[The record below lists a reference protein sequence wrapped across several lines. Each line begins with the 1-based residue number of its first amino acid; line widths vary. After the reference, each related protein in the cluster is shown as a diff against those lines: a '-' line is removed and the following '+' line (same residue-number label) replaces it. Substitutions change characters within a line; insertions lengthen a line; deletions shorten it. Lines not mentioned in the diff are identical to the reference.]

1 MNFAE
6 KVFNLRNEII
16 TDIKELVLKHGIIT
30 DTGKHSLDCWGY
42 RMANSLITIH
52 FVEYSPILGLCF
64 DMGDDALHYQ
74 SELTIEEIANLADIL
89 HLYYKE

>member
-6 KVFNLRNEII
+6 KVFNLHNEII

-52 FVEYSPILGLCF
+52 NFLKIHLLNLSLNELMIL
-64 DMGDDALHYQ
+64 
-74 SELTIEEIANLADIL
+74 
-89 HLYYKE
+89 